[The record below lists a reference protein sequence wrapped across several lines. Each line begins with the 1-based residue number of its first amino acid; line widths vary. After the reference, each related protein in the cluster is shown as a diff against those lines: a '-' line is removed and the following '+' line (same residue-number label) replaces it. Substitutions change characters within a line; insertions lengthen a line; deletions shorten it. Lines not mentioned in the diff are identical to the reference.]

1 MQVCPTEAIRIKSGK
16 ASIANNRCVDCGE
29 CYSACPQNAIYVEQD
44 AFKSITNWKY
54 RVALVPAVLIGQ
66 FPNEI
71 KTREIYDAIL
81 ELGFTHVYEVEQTV
95 DFLAE
100 QINKEIEVTNYELP
114 LISSFCPSVI
124 RLIQVKF
131 PSLIPQIIHLKTPV
145 DLAALDIKHQLQSE
159 GIPPDEAGIFYI
171 TPCAAK
177 IAAIKSPVGEE
188 KSVIDGAINMNSMYN
203 KVYKIIKS
211 KNYTDLSEAKSKL
224 SDKGVKW
231 SLTHGESSM
240 IKGRSLAID
249 GINNVIEFL
258 EMLENEEMKTID
270 FLELRACDQSCAGGI
285 LASSNRFL
293 STERLKKRAKIYE
306 ERVKKSP
313 DLFGKITNPEAISK
327 EMRLHEVKP
336 RPVALD
342 EDITKALEKMDKVH
356 RMMCYLPGF
365 DCGACGAPNCE
376 SLARDIA
383 QNEATL
389 SHCVFMQRVM
399 EKNYKLS
406 PDHAFKIIEKVWGKD
421 RLSKD
426 CNSHE

>member
-44 AFKSITNWKY
+44 AFKSISNWKY

-100 QINKEIEVTNYELP
+100 QINNEIEVTNYELP

-159 GIPPDEAGIFYI
+159 GIHPDEAGIFYI

-188 KSVIDGAINMNSMYN
+188 KSVVDGAINMNSMYN

-293 STERLKKRAKIYE
+293 STERLKLRFT
-306 ERVKKSP
+306 KK
-313 DLFGKITNPEAISK
+313 E
-327 EMRLHEVKP
+327 
-336 RPVALD
+336 
-342 EDITKALEKMDKVH
+342 
-356 RMMCYLPGF
+356 
-365 DCGACGAPNCE
+365 
-376 SLARDIA
+376 
-383 QNEATL
+383 
-389 SHCVFMQRVM
+389 
-399 EKNYKLS
+399 
-406 PDHAFKIIEKVWGKD
+406 
-421 RLSKD
+421 
-426 CNSHE
+426 